1 MSAITPEACIS
12 YPRRVSRKSAK
23 RAHLISMI
31 SKRTRKYTWNM
42 EFVGLPQNTNG
53 EDLEEL
59 KVEAKTKRT
68 KEFNQNNKNRH
79 IKSTKI

>member
-1 MSAITPEACIS
+1 M
-12 YPRRVSRKSAK
+12 
-23 RAHLISMI
+23 

-59 KVEAKTKRT
+59 KVEAKAKRT
-68 KEFNQNNKNRH
+68 IYTRIQSKQQK
-79 IKSTKI
+79 

>member
-1 MSAITPEACIS
+1 M
-12 YPRRVSRKSAK
+12 
-23 RAHLISMI
+23 

-59 KVEAKTKRT
+59 KVEAKAKRT
-68 KEFNQNNKNRH
+68 TQEFNQNNKNRH
-79 IKSTKI
+79 IKSTKT

>member
-1 MSAITPEACIS
+1 MHKLPPPCLYQENQQSE
-12 YPRRVSRKSAK
+12 
-23 RAHLISMI
+23 HISMM

-59 KVEAKTKRT
+59 KVEAKAKRT
-68 KEFNQNNKNRH
+68 TQEFNQNNKNRH
-79 IKSTKI
+79 IKSTKT